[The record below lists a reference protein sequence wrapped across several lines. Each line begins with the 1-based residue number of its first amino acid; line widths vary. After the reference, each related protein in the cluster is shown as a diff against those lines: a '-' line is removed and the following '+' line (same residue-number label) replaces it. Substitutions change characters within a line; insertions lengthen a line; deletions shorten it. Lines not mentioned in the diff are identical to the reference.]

1 MLSTSLQQPI
11 NTSFSSKIFKHPL
24 WSMVAAFG
32 CYFCVYGFRKPFT
45 AGAYEGVEFFNIGWK
60 SLLISSQ
67 ILGYLLSK
75 AGGIFFVSSLQA
87 HKRTQAILIS
97 ITIALISLFFFA
109 ICPAPYSLIFL
120 FINGLPL
127 GMVFGY
133 IQGYLEGKTSSEL
146 LIASLGA
153 SFILADG
160 VSKSVGSTLLQ
171 NRIPINWMPF
181 SAGLIYL
188 IPVLFFVWMLTKIPK
203 PSKKDV
209 EKRSKREPMTQ
220 EDRVKFVK
228 NFLPGIIGISLIYLM
243 SSLLRGIRSDFALE
257 IWQSLGIQNNPAL
270 FSQTEAWVMAGIL
283 LINGSLIFIQ
293 SNKKAFNASLF
304 AILIGFT
311 CLLITY
317 YFNQTSFSP
326 FWLIVLSGL
335 GIYLPYLTIT
345 TSIFE
350 RLIAITKEKANVG
363 FLMYIVDFVGY
374 LGYNVLLISSNLFL
388 SKGILVSHF
397 FDYNLGLGIIGIFL
411 TYLSFLYFSKKFNL
425 ENHSKSKPK
434 QKEM

>member
-1 MLSTSLQQPI
+1 MSSTSLQQPI
-11 NTSFSSKIFKHPL
+11 NSSFSSKIYAHPL
-24 WSMVAAFG
+24 WSMIAAFG

-45 AGAYEGVEFFNIGWK
+45 AGSYEGIEFYNIGWK
-60 SLLISSQ
+60 SILISSQ

-87 HKRTQAILIS
+87 QKRTQAILIS
-97 ITIALISLFFFA
+97 ISIALISLFFFA
-109 ICPAPYSLIFL
+109 ICPAPYALIFIFL
-120 FINGLPL
+120 NGLPL

-133 IQGYLEGKTSSEL
+133 IQGYLEGRTISEL

-160 VSKSVGSTLLQ
+160 VSKSVGSWLLL

-188 IPVLFFVWMLTKIPK
+188 LPVLFFVWMLTKIPM
-203 PSKKDV
+203 PSISD
-209 EKRSKREPMTQ
+209 EKNRSKREPMTQ
-220 EDRVKFVK
+220 GDRVHFTKKFM
-228 NFLPGIIGISLIYLM
+228 PGIIGISLIYLM

-257 IWQSLGIQNNPAL
+257 IWESLGIKNNPAL
-270 FSQTEAWVMAGIL
+270 FSQTEVWVMVGIL

-293 SNKKAFNASLF
+293 SNKKAFNISLL
-304 AILIGFT
+304 AILAGFIF
-311 CLLITY
+311 LVLTY
-317 YFNQTSFSP
+317 YFKQSSFTP
-326 FWLIVLSGL
+326 FWLIVCSGL

-350 RLIAITKEKANVG
+350 RLIAITKEKANIG

-374 LGYNVLLISSNLFL
+374 FGYNLLLIGSNFFFK
-388 SKGILVSHF
+388 KGTLISYF
-397 FDYNLGLGIIGIFL
+397 FELNLGLSFLGISL
-411 TYLSFLYFSKKFNL
+411 TFLSFFYFRNKFI
-425 ENHSKSKPK
+425 SY
-434 QKEM
+434 

>member
-1 MLSTSLQQPI
+1 MLSASLKS
-11 NTSFSSKIFKHPL
+11 NYDTSFSIKIFSHPL

-45 AGAYEGVEFFNIGWK
+45 AGSYEGIEYFHIGWK

-75 AGGIFFVSSLQA
+75 AGGIFFVSSLEA
-87 HKRTQAILIS
+87 KKRTQAILIS
-97 ITIALISLFFFA
+97 IAIALLSLFLYA
-109 ICPAPYSLIFL
+109 ICPAPYSLLFI

-127 GMVFGY
+127 GMIFGY

-160 VSKSVGSTLLQ
+160 VAKSVGSWLLQ
-171 NRIPINWMPF
+171 NQTPIEWMPF
-181 SAGLIYL
+181 SAGLMYL
-188 IPVLFFVWMLTKIPK
+188 IPLLLFVWMLTKIPQ
-203 PSKKDV
+203 PTLRDI
-209 EKRSKREPMTQ
+209 ELRAKREPMTQ
-220 EDRVKFVK
+220 KDRIQFVK
-228 NFLPGIIGISLIYLM
+228 NFLPGILAISLIYLL

-257 IWQSLGIQNNPAL
+257 IWGSLGIKNNPAL
-270 FSQTEAWVMAGIL
+270 FTLTEAWVMGGIL
-283 LINGSLIFIQ
+283 IINGSLIFLKN
-293 SNKKAFNASLF
+293 NKQAFNASLI
-304 AILIGFT
+304 AILTGFIF
-311 CLLITY
+311 LLLTFY
-317 YFNQTSFSP
+317 CRKTSFSP

-345 TSIFE
+345 TTIFE

-374 LGYNVLLISSNLFL
+374 LGYNLLLLTSTFIFPKGTLISNFFQYNLIL
-388 SKGILVSHF
+388 GLLGIL
-397 FDYNLGLGIIGIFL
+397 I
-411 TYLSFLYFSKKFNL
+411 TYLAFLYFNNKFKDYYL
-425 ENHSKSKPK
+425 TK
-434 QKEM
+434 